1 MHRRA
6 ATDRFRTRVRAL
18 SGPEVV
24 HVHPKDIL
32 GKRGEEL
39 AAEYLEQA
47 GLRILD
53 RNYRCAEGE
62 LDIVAADERV
72 LVACEVKTRSG
83 LGYGTPIE
91 GVTSR
96 KLRRLRRLA
105 VRWVSCHGL
114 IFDELRVDLIGVLV
128 LPSGQ
133 FQIEHVSGA
142 G

>member
-1 MHRRA
+1 M
-6 ATDRFRTRVRAL
+6 
-18 SGPEVV
+18 
-24 HVHPKDIL
+24 HPKDVL

-39 AAEYLEQA
+39 AVEYLERA

-53 RNYRCAEGE
+53 RNYRCSEGE
-62 LDIVAADERV
+62 LDIVAADQRV

-83 LGYGTPIE
+83 LGYGTPVE
-91 GVTSR
+91 AVTTR

-105 VRWVSCHGL
+105 ANWVRCHGL
-114 IFDELRVDLIGVLV
+114 IFEELRVDIIGVLV
-128 LPSGQ
+128 LPSGE